1 MKVKNPYLKKLKNKF
16 LKNKSFTLT
25 DNQTKYIMR
34 NHDKEP
40 VFINKVIHI
49 SDYLGGELK
58 KQENLSFVPERILF
72 EYILGETEK
81 TYHVYGKLKR
91 NQEKSGMYFIPKT
104 QVLDDPYHE
113 EIDIEVDFEKYTKLD
128 TFKLKD
134 GTIGRTPYE
143 HQKEGIKF
151 LLSKQGCIL
160 ADDMGL
166 GKAQSVDSEVFT
178 PKGRQK
184 IGTIKPGDYVIGSDG
199 LPTLVEAVYPQ
210 GVKDLYRV
218 TFNDGYSTLCC
229 KEHLWT
235 VTSNNGSVN
244 NKNREVRYTTLS
256 VEQMLDENL
265 ELEQIGT
272 GWNKKR
278 PYKF

>member
-1 MKVKNPYLKKLKNKF
+1 MLNLNDIQGRGALELLEKYEGKNPYLKKLKSKF

-49 SDYLGGELK
+49 SDYLGAELK
-58 KQENLSFVPERILF
+58 KQETLSFIPERILF

-104 QVLDDPYHE
+104 QVLDDPYYE
-113 EIDIEVDFEKYTKLD
+113 EINIEVDFEKYTKLD

-151 LLSKQGCIL
+151 LMSKKSIQ
-160 ADDMGL
+160 
-166 GKAQSVDSEVFT
+166 
-178 PKGRQK
+178 
-184 IGTIKPGDYVIGSDG
+184 
-199 LPTLVEAVYPQ
+199 
-210 GVKDLYRV
+210 
-218 TFNDGYSTLCC
+218 
-229 KEHLWT
+229 
-235 VTSNNGSVN
+235 
-244 NKNREVRYTTLS
+244 
-256 VEQMLDENL
+256 
-265 ELEQIGT
+265 
-272 GWNKKR
+272 
-278 PYKF
+278 